1 MTKEMLESYR
11 SKKEEVQELKYKL
24 AHLHE
29 GDNMIGNS
37 TIFDYRRGYPEPQA
51 VVGVDWDKFD
61 RTKAKYNNRINT
73 LEKECQEVEEFVENI
88 SDSLTRRIFRMC
100 FIEGLTQKVIAS
112 KITMDRS
119 NISKKIDKYLKV
131 SPNSHNSQ
139 L

>member
-1 MTKEMLESYR
+1 MLESYR

-61 RTKAKYNNRINT
+61 RTKAKYNNRINV

-100 FIEGLTQKVIAS
+100 FVEGLTQKVIAQNVHLD
-112 KITMDRS
+112 KS
-119 NISKKIDKYLKV
+119 NISRKIDKYLKIAT
-131 SPNSHNSQ
+131 NATNAT